1 MTHDRIHFIHNK
13 NMTVSFSGED
23 SFFSDFH
30 SMNSYTCFY
39 LIFKYEYVLN
49 YDNEIEVYSN
59 KTDESILFI

>member
-1 MTHDRIHFIHNK
+1 
-13 NMTVSFSGED
+13 MTVSFSGED